1 MTDEEFED
9 AYREALF
16 GLDETG
22 HSTQPPK
29 TVDGQRTCMV
39 DNRPLTDYQVLELW
53 WGKDITEQIRHGR
66 GSAPRRSKRASN
78 WQQ

>member
-16 GLDETG
+16 CLDETG
-22 HSTQPPK
+22 HSTQRPQ

-53 WGKDITEQIRHGR
+53 WGKDITEQIRRER
-66 GSAPRRSKRASN
+66 GSPPRSKRASN
-78 WQQ
+78 WQP